1 MTLEEKLA
9 IERRLAE
16 LTERGGGRLT
26 PEAVVQDAES
36 PSSPL
41 HARIFRASDREA
53 AYQHRLDL
61 ARQLIRSVRVN
72 VTIDQRS
79 VSVVGYVHDPGTHAS
94 GYVPTASLINERE
107 RALQVVLREFSRV
120 EAIIARSREIAE
132 VLGLRTELEAMLNNL
147 QQFVD
152 AARRAAA

>member
-16 LTERGGGRLT
+16 LTEQGGGRLT
-26 PEAVVQDAES
+26 PEAVVRDAED

-41 HARIFRASDREA
+41 HAKIFRETDGEA
-53 AYQHRLDL
+53 AYQRRLDL
-61 ARQLIRSVRVN
+61 ARELIRAVRVN
-72 VTIDQRS
+72 VTIEERS
-79 VSVVGYVHDPGTHAS
+79 FSVVGYVHDPSTHSS

-107 RALQVVLREFSRV
+107 RALQVVLREFTRV
-120 EAIIARSREIAE
+120 EAIITRSREIAT
-132 VLGLRTELEAMLNNL
+132 VLGLRTELETMLNNL
-147 QQFVD
+147 HQFVD

>member
-9 IERRLAE
+9 VERRLTE
-16 LTERGGGRLT
+16 LTILGDGRLT
-26 PEAVVQDAES
+26 PEAVVRDAED

-41 HARIFRASDREA
+41 HAKIFRESDGEA
-53 AYQHRLDL
+53 AYQRRLEL

-79 VSVVGYVHDPGTHAS
+79 ISVVGYVHDPSTHAS

-107 RALQVVLREFSRV
+107 RALEVVLREFARV
-120 EAIIARSREIAE
+120 EAIITRSREIAT
-132 VLGLRTELEAMLNNL
+132 VLGLRTELETMLNNL

-152 AARRAAA
+152 AARRAVA

>member
-16 LTERGGGRLT
+16 LTEQGNGRLT
-26 PEAVVQDAES
+26 PEAVVRDAED
-36 PSSPL
+36 PLSPL
-41 HARIFRASDREA
+41 HAKIFAESEQEA
-53 AYQHRLDL
+53 AYQRRLEL

-72 VTIDQRS
+72 VTIDHRS
-79 VSVVGYVHDPGTHAS
+79 VSVVGYVHDPATHAS
-94 GYVPTASLINERE
+94 GYVPTASLVNERE
-107 RALQVVLREFSRV
+107 RALEVVLREFHRV
-120 EAIIARSREIAE
+120 EAIITRSREIAT
-132 VLGLRTELEAMLNNL
+132 VLGLREELEAMLNNL